1 MELLKWVHN
10 NKSRDINY
18 KKEKLV
24 GFEEKEMKEVY
35 DFHKSLPGYKATPL
49 VELDNLAKYYG
60 VKKVWLKDES
70 KRFGLN
76 AFKVLGGSY
85 AIGKYLSQ
93 KLGKD
98 MSELP
103 FNVLI
108 SDEIKKQLGDVTFVT
123 ATDGNHGRGVAWVA
137 NKLRQKSVVYMPKGS
152 AQMRFDAI
160 AREGADVTITDLN
173 YDDAVRLANKGA
185 QEHGW
190 IMVQDTAWDG
200 YEEIPLW
207 IMQGYSTIINEIV
220 EQLEAAKE
228 EKPTHVFLQ
237 AGVGSFAGAVQG
249 YLAHLY
255 GDDRPITII
264 CEPHGANCIYKSM
277 EANDGK
283 PHNVTGDLTTI
294 MAGLACGE
302 PNTISWKI
310 LRDNSDFSVSCDD
323 QVAAR
328 GMRILSSPLGT
339 DTRVIS
345 GESGAVG
352 LGLFSILAE
361 KKEEYACDD
370 QVAARGMRILSS
382 PLGTDTRVISGES
395 GAVGLGLFSILA
407 EKKEEYVELMKEL
420 KIDENSRILCISTE
434 GDTDVEGYKNVVWNG
449 AHPNK

>member
-10 NKSRDINY
+10 TKSRDVNY
-18 KKEKLV
+18 TKEKLV

-49 VELDNLAKYYG
+49 VELDDLAKYYG
-60 VKKVWLKDES
+60 VQKLWLKDES

-93 KLGKD
+93 KLGRD

-108 SDEIKKQLGDVTFVT
+108 SDEVKKQLGDVTFVT

-152 AQMRFDAI
+152 AKMRFDAI
-160 AREGADVTITDLN
+160 AREGADVSITDLN

-185 QEHGW
+185 EEHGW

-310 LRDNSDFSVSCDD
+310 LRDNADFSVSCDD
-323 QVAAR
+323 SIAAR
-328 GMRILSSPLGT
+328 GMRVLSSPLGN
-339 DTRVIS
+339 DQRVIS

-352 LGLFSILAE
+352 LGLFTVLSE
-361 KKEEYACDD
+361 KKEEFA
-370 QVAARGMRILSS
+370 
-382 PLGTDTRVISGES
+382 
-395 GAVGLGLFSILA
+395 
-407 EKKEEYVELMKEL
+407 ELMKAL

-449 AHPNK
+449 SHPNK

>member
-10 NKSRDINY
+10 TKSRDVNY
-18 KKEKLV
+18 QKEKLV

-35 DFHKSLPGYKATPL
+35 EFHKSLPGYKATPL
-49 VELDNLAKYYG
+49 VELDELAKYYG
-60 VKKVWLKDES
+60 VQKLWLKDES

-103 FNVLI
+103 FNVLV
-108 SDEIKKQLGDVTFVT
+108 SDEVKKQLGDVTFVT

-160 AREGADVTITDLN
+160 AREGADVSITDLN

-249 YLAHLY
+249 YLSHLY

-323 QVAAR
+323 SIAAR
-328 GMRILSSPLGT
+328 GMRVLSSPLGN
-339 DTRVIS
+339 DQRVIS

-352 LGLFSILAE
+352 LGLFTVLSE
-361 KKEEYACDD
+361 KKEEYA
-370 QVAARGMRILSS
+370 
-382 PLGTDTRVISGES
+382 
-395 GAVGLGLFSILA
+395 
-407 EKKEEYVELMKEL
+407 ELMKAL

-434 GDTDVEGYKNVVWNG
+434 GDTDVEGFKNVVWNG
-449 AHPNK
+449 AHPTK

>member
-10 NKSRDINY
+10 KKSRDAEY
-18 KKEKLV
+18 KKSELV
-24 GFEEKEMKEVY
+24 GFDDKSMHDVY
-35 DFHKSLPGYKATPL
+35 EFHKSLPNYQPTPL
-49 VELDNLAKYYG
+49 VDLKNLAAHYG

-93 KLGKD
+93 RLGKD
-98 MSELP
+98 INELP
-103 FNVLI
+103 YNVLI
-108 SDEIKKQLGDVTFVT
+108 SDEVKKQLGDVTFVT
-123 ATDGNHGRGVAWVA
+123 ATDGNHGRGVAWMA
-137 NKLRQKSVVYMPKGS
+137 NRLKQKSVVYMPKGS
-152 AQMRFDAI
+152 AKMRFDAI
-160 AREGADVTITDLN
+160 AREGADVTITELN

-185 QEHGW
+185 EDYGW

-207 IMQGYSTIINEIV
+207 IMQGYSTIINEVI
-220 EQLEAAKE
+220 EQLKE
-228 EKPTHVFLQ
+228 MGDEKPTHVFLQ

-255 GDDRPITII
+255 GEDRPITVI

-277 EANDGK
+277 AANDGN
-283 PHNVTGDLTTI
+283 PHNVSGDLTTI

-323 QVAAR
+323 EIAAR
-328 GMRILSSPLGT
+328 GMRVLSSPLG
-339 DTRVIS
+339 DDARVIS

-352 LGLFSILAE
+352 LGLFTVLSE
-361 KKEEYACDD
+361 KKEEFA
-370 QVAARGMRILSS
+370 
-382 PLGTDTRVISGES
+382 
-395 GAVGLGLFSILA
+395 
-407 EKKEEYVELMKEL
+407 ELMKEL
-420 KIDENSRILCISTE
+420 KIDKNSKILCISTE
-434 GDTDVEGYKNVVWNG
+434 GDTDVEGYRNVVWNG
-449 AHPNK
+449 AYSNR

>member
-1 MELLKWVHN
+1 MVFAYIYYENKTTGGKKLELLKWVHN
-10 NKSRDINY
+10 KKSRDAEY
-18 KKEKLV
+18 KKSELS
-24 GFEEKEMKEVY
+24 GFSSEEMKEVY
-35 DFHKSLPGYKATPL
+35 DFHKSLPDYRATPL
-49 VELDNLAKYYG
+49 VDLKTLASYYG

-85 AIGKYLSQ
+85 AIGKYLSK
-93 KLGKD
+93 KLNRD
-98 MSELP
+98 MKNLP

-108 SDEIKKQLGDVTFVT
+108 SDEVKKQLGDVTFVT
-123 ATDGNHGRGVAWVA
+123 ATDGNHGRGVAWMA
-137 NKLRQKSVVYMPKGS
+137 ARLRQKSVVYMPKGS

-160 AREGADVTITDLN
+160 AREGADVSITDLN

-185 QEHGW
+185 QDHGW

-207 IMQGYSTIINEIV
+207 IMQGYSTIINEVV

-255 GDDRPITII
+255 GDDRPVTVI

-277 EANDGK
+277 EADDGN

-310 LRDNSDFSVSCDD
+310 LRDNADFSVSCDD

-328 GMRILSSPLGT
+328 GMRVLSSPLEN
-339 DTRVIS
+339 DARVIS

-352 LGLFSILAE
+352 LGLFTVLSE
-361 KKEEYACDD
+361 KKEEY
-370 QVAARGMRILSS
+370 
-382 PLGTDTRVISGES
+382 
-395 GAVGLGLFSILA
+395 
-407 EKKEEYVELMKEL
+407 KELMNEL

-434 GDTDVEGYKNVVWNG
+434 GDTDVEGFKNVVWNG
-449 AHPNK
+449 AYPNK

>member
-10 NKSRDINY
+10 TKSRDVNY
-18 KKEKLV
+18 TKEKLV

-49 VELDNLAKYYG
+49 VELDDLAKYYG
-60 VKKVWLKDES
+60 VQKLWLKDES

-93 KLGKD
+93 KLGRD

-108 SDEIKKQLGDVTFVT
+108 SDEVKKQLGDVTFVT

-152 AQMRFDAI
+152 AKMRFDAI
-160 AREGADVTITDLN
+160 AREGADVSITDLN

-185 QEHGW
+185 EEHGW

-220 EQLEAAKE
+220 EQLETAKE

-310 LRDNSDFSVSCDD
+310 LRDNADFSVSCDD
-323 QVAAR
+323 SIAAR
-328 GMRILSSPLGT
+328 GMRVLSSPLGN
-339 DTRVIS
+339 DQRVIS

-352 LGLFSILAE
+352 LGLFTVLSE
-361 KKEEYACDD
+361 KKEEYA
-370 QVAARGMRILSS
+370 
-382 PLGTDTRVISGES
+382 
-395 GAVGLGLFSILA
+395 
-407 EKKEEYVELMKEL
+407 ELMKAL

-449 AHPNK
+449 SHPNK

>member
-10 NKSRDINY
+10 KKSRDVNY
-18 KKEKLV
+18 QKEKLI
-24 GFEEKEMKEVY
+24 GFDAQSMHDVY
-35 DFHKSLPGYKATPL
+35 EFHKSLPNYKPTPL
-49 VELDNLAKYYG
+49 VDLKNLATHYG

-98 MSELP
+98 INELP
-103 FNVLI
+103 YNVLV
-108 SDEIKKQLGDVTFVT
+108 SDEIKKMLGDVTFVT
-123 ATDGNHGRGVAWVA
+123 ATDGNHGRGVAWMA
-137 NKLRQKSVVYMPKGS
+137 NRLNQKSVVYMPKGS
-152 AQMRFDAI
+152 AKMRFDAI
-160 AREGADVTITDLN
+160 AKEGADVTITDLN

-185 QEHGW
+185 ENYGW

-207 IMQGYSTIINEIV
+207 IMQGYSTIINEVI
-220 EQLEAAKE
+220 EQLKE
-228 EKPTHVFLQ
+228 LGDEKPTHVFLQ

-255 GDDRPITII
+255 GDDRPITVI

-277 EANDGK
+277 VANDGN
-283 PHNVTGDLTTI
+283 PHNVGGDLTTI

-310 LRDNSDFSVSCDD
+310 LRDNADFSVSCDD
-323 QVAAR
+323 QIAAR
-328 GMRILSSPLGT
+328 GMRVLSSPLGN
-339 DTRVIS
+339 DERVIS

-352 LGLFSILAE
+352 LGLFTILSE
-361 KKEEYACDD
+361 RKEE
-370 QVAARGMRILSS
+370 
-382 PLGTDTRVISGES
+382 
-395 GAVGLGLFSILA
+395 FS
-407 EKKEEYVELMKEL
+407 ELIKEL
-420 KIDENSRILCISTE
+420 KIDENSKILCISTE
-434 GDTDVEGYKNVVWNG
+434 GDTDVEGYRNIVWNG
-449 AHPNK
+449 AYSNK

>member
-10 NKSRDINY
+10 TKSRDCNY
-18 KKEKLV
+18 KKEELV
-24 GFEEKEMKEVY
+24 GFDEKSMHDVY
-35 DFHKSLPGYKATPL
+35 EFHKSLPNYKPTPL
-49 VELDNLAKYYG
+49 VDLANLAKYYG

-93 KLGKD
+93 RLGKD
-98 MSELP
+98 INDLP
-103 FNVLI
+103 YNVLI
-108 SDEIKKQLGDVTFVT
+108 SDEIKKQLGELTFVT
-123 ATDGNHGRGVAWVA
+123 ATDGNHGRGVAWMA
-137 NKLRQKSVVYMPKGS
+137 NRLNQNSVVYMPKGS

-160 AREGADVTITDLN
+160 AREGAKVTITDLN

-185 QEHGW
+185 EDYGW

-207 IMQGYSTIINEIV
+207 IMQGYSTIINEVV
-220 EQLEAAKE
+220 EQLKACGD

-255 GDDRPITII
+255 GDDRPITVI

-277 EANDGK
+277 AANDGN

-323 QVAAR
+323 EIAAR
-328 GMRILSSPLGT
+328 GMRVLSSPLGD

-352 LGLFSILAE
+352 LGLFTVLSE
-361 KKEEYACDD
+361 KKDEY
-370 QVAARGMRILSS
+370 
-382 PLGTDTRVISGES
+382 
-395 GAVGLGLFSILA
+395 
-407 EKKEEYVELMKEL
+407 KELMDAL
-420 KIDENSRILCISTE
+420 KIDENSKILCISTE

-449 AHPNK
+449 AYSNR

>member
-10 NKSRDINY
+10 TKSRDVNY
-18 KKEKLV
+18 TKEKLV

-49 VELDNLAKYYG
+49 VELDDLAKYYG
-60 VKKVWLKDES
+60 VQKLWLKDES

-93 KLGKD
+93 KLGRD

-108 SDEIKKQLGDVTFVT
+108 SDEVKKQLGDVTFVT

-152 AQMRFDAI
+152 AKMRFDAI
-160 AREGADVTITDLN
+160 AREGADVSITDLN

-185 QEHGW
+185 EEHGW

-283 PHNVTGDLTTI
+283 PHNITGDLTTI

-310 LRDNSDFSVSCDD
+310 LRDNADFSVSCDD
-323 QVAAR
+323 SIAAR
-328 GMRILSSPLGT
+328 GMRVLSSPLGN
-339 DTRVIS
+339 DQRVIS

-352 LGLFSILAE
+352 LGLFTVLSE
-361 KKEEYACDD
+361 KKEEYA
-370 QVAARGMRILSS
+370 
-382 PLGTDTRVISGES
+382 
-395 GAVGLGLFSILA
+395 
-407 EKKEEYVELMKEL
+407 ELMKAL

-449 AHPNK
+449 SHPNK

>member
-10 NKSRDINY
+10 TKSRDVNY
-18 KKEKLV
+18 TKEKLV

-49 VELDNLAKYYG
+49 VELDDLAKYYG
-60 VKKVWLKDES
+60 VQKLWLKDES

-93 KLGKD
+93 KLGRD

-108 SDEIKKQLGDVTFVT
+108 SDEVKKQLGDVTFVT

-152 AQMRFDAI
+152 AKMRFDAI
-160 AREGADVTITDLN
+160 AREGADVSITDLN

-185 QEHGW
+185 EEHGW

-310 LRDNSDFSVSCDD
+310 LRDNADFSVSCDD
-323 QVAAR
+323 SIAAR
-328 GMRILSSPLGT
+328 GMRVLSSPLGN
-339 DTRVIS
+339 DQRVIS

-352 LGLFSILAE
+352 LGLFTVLSE
-361 KKEEYACDD
+361 KKEEYA
-370 QVAARGMRILSS
+370 
-382 PLGTDTRVISGES
+382 
-395 GAVGLGLFSILA
+395 
-407 EKKEEYVELMKEL
+407 ELMKAL

-434 GDTDVEGYKNVVWNG
+434 GETDVEGYKNVVWNG
-449 AHPNK
+449 SHPNK

>member
-10 NKSRDINY
+10 TKSRDVNY
-18 KKEKLV
+18 TKEKLV

-49 VELDNLAKYYG
+49 VELDDLAKYYG
-60 VKKVWLKDES
+60 VQKLWLKDES

-93 KLGKD
+93 KLGRD

-108 SDEIKKQLGDVTFVT
+108 SDEVKKQLVDVTFVT

-152 AQMRFDAI
+152 AKMRFDAI
-160 AREGADVTITDLN
+160 AREGADVSITDLN

-185 QEHGW
+185 EEHGW

-310 LRDNSDFSVSCDD
+310 LRDNADFSVSCDD
-323 QVAAR
+323 SIAAR
-328 GMRILSSPLGT
+328 GMRVLSSPLGN
-339 DTRVIS
+339 DQRVIS

-352 LGLFSILAE
+352 LGLFTVLSE
-361 KKEEYACDD
+361 KKEEYA
-370 QVAARGMRILSS
+370 
-382 PLGTDTRVISGES
+382 
-395 GAVGLGLFSILA
+395 
-407 EKKEEYVELMKEL
+407 ELMKAL

-449 AHPNK
+449 SHPNK

>member
-10 NKSRDINY
+10 TKSRDVNY
-18 KKEKLV
+18 TKEKLV

-49 VELDNLAKYYG
+49 VELDDLAKYYG
-60 VKKVWLKDES
+60 VQKLWLKDES

-93 KLGKD
+93 KLGRD

-108 SDEIKKQLGDVTFVT
+108 SDEVKKQLGDVTFVT

-152 AQMRFDAI
+152 AKMRFDAI
-160 AREGADVTITDLN
+160 AREGADVSITDLN

-185 QEHGW
+185 EEHGW

-220 EQLEAAKE
+220 EQLEATKE

-310 LRDNSDFSVSCDD
+310 LRDNADFSVSCDD
-323 QVAAR
+323 SIAAR
-328 GMRILSSPLGT
+328 GMRVLSSPLGN
-339 DTRVIS
+339 DQRVIS

-352 LGLFSILAE
+352 LGLFTVLSE
-361 KKEEYACDD
+361 KKEEYA
-370 QVAARGMRILSS
+370 
-382 PLGTDTRVISGES
+382 
-395 GAVGLGLFSILA
+395 
-407 EKKEEYVELMKEL
+407 ELMKAL

-449 AHPNK
+449 SHPNK

>member
-10 NKSRDINY
+10 TKSRDVNY
-18 KKEKLV
+18 TKEKLV

-49 VELDNLAKYYG
+49 VELDDLAKYYG
-60 VKKVWLKDES
+60 VQKLWLKDES

-93 KLGKD
+93 KLGRD

-108 SDEIKKQLGDVTFVT
+108 SDEVKKQLGDVTFVT

-152 AQMRFDAI
+152 AKMRFDAI
-160 AREGADVTITDLN
+160 AREGADVSITDLN

-185 QEHGW
+185 EEHGW

-310 LRDNSDFSVSCDD
+310 LRDNADFSVSCDD
-323 QVAAR
+323 SIAAR
-328 GMRILSSPLGT
+328 GMRVLSSPLGN
-339 DTRVIS
+339 DQRVIS

-352 LGLFSILAE
+352 LGLFTVLSE
-361 KKEEYACDD
+361 KKEEYA
-370 QVAARGMRILSS
+370 
-382 PLGTDTRVISGES
+382 
-395 GAVGLGLFSILA
+395 
-407 EKKEEYVELMKEL
+407 ELMKAL
-420 KIDENSRILCISTE
+420 KIDKNSRILCISTE

-449 AHPNK
+449 SHPNK

>member
-10 NKSRDINY
+10 TKSRDVNY
-18 KKEKLV
+18 TKEKLV

-49 VELDNLAKYYG
+49 VELDDLAKYYG
-60 VKKVWLKDES
+60 VQKLWLKDES

-93 KLGKD
+93 KLGRD

-108 SDEIKKQLGDVTFVT
+108 SDEVKKQLGDVTFVT

-152 AQMRFDAI
+152 AKMRFDAI
-160 AREGADVTITDLN
+160 AREGADVSITDLN

-185 QEHGW
+185 EEHGW

-255 GDDRPITII
+255 GDDRPMTII

-310 LRDNSDFSVSCDD
+310 LRDNADFSVSCDD
-323 QVAAR
+323 SIAAR
-328 GMRILSSPLGT
+328 GMRVLSSPLGN
-339 DTRVIS
+339 DQRVIS

-352 LGLFSILAE
+352 LGLFTVLSE
-361 KKEEYACDD
+361 KKEEYA
-370 QVAARGMRILSS
+370 
-382 PLGTDTRVISGES
+382 
-395 GAVGLGLFSILA
+395 
-407 EKKEEYVELMKEL
+407 ELMKAL

-434 GDTDVEGYKNVVWNG
+434 GDTDIEGYKNVVWNG
-449 AHPNK
+449 SHPNK

>member
-1 MELLKWVHN
+1 VELLKWVHN
-10 NKSRDINY
+10 TKSRDVNY
-18 KKEKLV
+18 TKEKLV

-49 VELDNLAKYYG
+49 VELDDLAKYYG
-60 VKKVWLKDES
+60 VQKLWLKDES

-93 KLGKD
+93 KLGRD

-108 SDEIKKQLGDVTFVT
+108 SDEVKKQLGDVTFVT

-152 AQMRFDAI
+152 AKMRFDAI
-160 AREGADVTITDLN
+160 AREGADVSITDLN

-185 QEHGW
+185 EEHGW

-310 LRDNSDFSVSCDD
+310 LRDNADFSVSCDD
-323 QVAAR
+323 SIAAR
-328 GMRILSSPLGT
+328 GMRVLSSPLGN
-339 DTRVIS
+339 DQRVIS

-352 LGLFSILAE
+352 LGLFTVLSE
-361 KKEEYACDD
+361 KKEEY
-370 QVAARGMRILSS
+370 
-382 PLGTDTRVISGES
+382 T
-395 GAVGLGLFSILA
+395 
-407 EKKEEYVELMKEL
+407 ELMKAL

-449 AHPNK
+449 SHPNK

>member
-10 NKSRDINY
+10 NKSRDRNY

-361 KKEEYACDD
+361 KKEEYA
-370 QVAARGMRILSS
+370 
-382 PLGTDTRVISGES
+382 
-395 GAVGLGLFSILA
+395 
-407 EKKEEYVELMKEL
+407 ELMKKL